1 MLPDSQDRSEKQLA
15 LLKKQIV
22 QRKEAEAALR
32 RESAIVKLLQEVAV
46 AANEAR
52 TTETAFQFAL
62 DKICAFTGWPL
73 GHVYEVAP
81 DTRELIPTAIWHC
94 DGQAP
99 YCSFM
104 EITMDTRFT
113 AGKGWLGK
121 LLVTGKPQLITDIG
135 DNPDFIRSTPLGETD
150 VRVGL
155 AFPALVGSQVVAVL
169 EFFSPQEAE
178 PDEDLLE
185 VMAHIGAQLGRVV
198 ERVQA
203 EESLRESEQRLRQ
216 SEALLAEAERIAHLG
231 SWEWDIEEDRVTWS
245 AEMRGIY
252 GLRPGQLGLDDFLE
266 RVHPEDRHYTREII
280 GAAYAAKEPFEFF
293 HRIVRPDGEVRLL
306 HARGKPVLDES
317 GELVR
322 MVGTGQDVTELKQTE
337 DKLEHTAQQLTAL
350 NEMGQTVTA
359 SLELEDVFR
368 RVLTTL
374 RPLLQAE
381 GIFILL
387 LDGDELVF
395 AATDEIGTG
404 SLKGQRVS
412 VTAGVAGEV
421 IDTGRPIWVYGEA
434 TRQRVY
440 RLIEERTGYQ
450 PSALLAVPLTLRG
463 EWIGVMEAVHSKADA
478 FDASDLRLLEAA
490 AAWTA
495 IAIGNARLFEA
506 QQRARQ
512 TAEVM
517 RNANEDLTQSL
528 DLNSVLASLLKHLQ
542 QLIGYDHALI
552 MLKEKNAQLCIH
564 AVQQPDLG
572 DGDVLHRRLR
582 PESYPHLQKLLS
594 ANHDLTLEDVRE
606 DAEWRD
612 PPGFPERMR
621 SCLGVPLRVS
631 GQVLG
636 LCLLAKGAPGYFSRR
651 HQLLAE
657 SLAGQAAI
665 ALQNAQLFAEIRA
678 SRERLRYL
686 TGKVVSA
693 QEEER
698 RRVSRELHD
707 EAGQALMALKMSLNA
722 IKTGLPEEL
731 QELREKLAQAVELT
745 GDTMEQIRLLAHDLR
760 PPVLDTFS
768 LNSALEGLAQEFA
781 ERSQLSVS
789 YHGTELPSLRD
800 PVTISFYRFL
810 QEALTNVVKYADASQ
825 VQIVLDVSQDAVKL
839 TVTDDGQGFSPSKE
853 LSPRKG
859 IGLIGVQERFELL
872 GGQLEIDTEPGRG
885 TRLTAHAPLEPRF
898 ITENEREQR

>member
-1 MLPDSQDRSEKQLA
+1 MLPDSQDRAEKQLA
-15 LLKKQIV
+15 LLKKQIA
-22 QRKEAEAALR
+22 QRKEAEEALR
-32 RESAIVKLLQEVAV
+32 RESAIVNLLQEVAV

-52 TTETAFQFAL
+52 TTEAAFQFAL

-81 DTRELIPTAIWHC
+81 DTRELIPTSIWHC
-94 DGQAP
+94 DDQAH
-99 YCSFM
+99 YSSFI
-104 EITMDTRFT
+104 EITMDTRFA
-113 AGKGWLGK
+113 AGTGWPGK
-121 LLVTGKPQLITDIG
+121 VLVTGKPQWLTEIG
-135 DNPDFIRSTPLGETD
+135 DNPDFIRSNPLGETD
-150 VRVGL
+150 VAVGI
-155 AFPALVGSQVVAVL
+155 AFPALVGSEVVAVL

-178 PDEDLLE
+178 PDDDLLE

-198 ERVQA
+198 ERVRA

-216 SEALLAEAERIAHLG
+216 SEALLAESERIARLG
-231 SWEWDIEEDRVTWS
+231 SWEWDIETDRVAWS
-245 AEMRGIY
+245 AEMRRIY
-252 GLRPGQLGLDDFLE
+252 GLSPGRLSLDDFLQ
-266 RVHPEDRHYTREII
+266 RVHPEDRHYTREVI
-280 GAAYAAKEPFEFF
+280 GAAYAARQSFEFF

-306 HARGKPVLDES
+306 HARGKPVLDEA

-337 DKLEHTAQQLTAL
+337 EKLEHTAQQLTAL
-350 NEMGQTVTA
+350 NQMGQTVTA
-359 SLELEDVFR
+359 SLELEGVFQ

-374 RPLLQAE
+374 HPLLDAE

-387 LDGDELVF
+387 LEGDELVF
-395 AATDEIGTG
+395 AATDEIGKG
-404 SLKGQRVS
+404 SLKGQSVP

-421 IDTGRPIWVYGEA
+421 IDTGRPIWVYGEE
-434 TRQRVY
+434 TRQRIY
-440 RLIEERTGYQ
+440 RHIEERTGYQ
-450 PSALLAVPLTLRG
+450 PAALLAAPLTLRG
-463 EWIGVMEAVHSKADA
+463 EWIGVMEAVHSEADA

-517 RNANEDLTQSL
+517 RNANEELTQSL
-528 DLNSVLASLLKHLQ
+528 DLNSVLASLLEHLQ

-552 MLKEKNAQLCIH
+552 MLQEKNAQLCIR
-564 AVQQPDLG
+564 AVQQRDHG
-572 DGDVLHRRLR
+572 AADGDVLHRRLR
-582 PESYPHLQKLLS
+582 PESYPLLQKLLS
-594 ANHDLTLEDVRE
+594 ANQDLSLDDVRE
-606 DAEWRD
+606 DDEWRD
-612 PPGFPERMR
+612 PPGFPEQMR
-621 SCLGVPLRVS
+621 SCLGVPLRIS

-636 LCLLAKGAPGYFSRR
+636 LCLVAKEDPGYFSRR

-722 IKTGLPEEL
+722 IKSGLPEEL
-731 QELREKLAQAVELT
+731 QELREQLAQAVELT

-781 ERSQLSVS
+781 DRSQLSVS

-800 PVTISFYRFL
+800 PVSISFYRFL

-825 VQIVLDVSQDAVKL
+825 VEIVLDISQDVVKL
-839 TVTDDGQGFSPSKE
+839 TVTDDGQGFSPSKD
-853 LSPRKG
+853 LSRRKG

-872 GGQLEIDTEPGRG
+872 GGQLEIDTELGRG
-885 TRLTAHAPLEPRF
+885 TRLMASAPLEACF
-898 ITENEREQR
+898 ITENERE